1 MKYML
6 LAAIALAFG
15 FALAGCE
22 TMSAEECAAAD
33 WRGLGFSDAASSGA
47 SRFSDRAESCA
58 DKGYMADG
66 QSYSAG
72 FADGMV
78 QFCQPPNAF
87 NFARR
92 GGTFSGSCP
101 AELQYD
107 FYAAFE
113 DGRRVHDAETE
124 LSAARSDISNIE
136 SRRDQID
143 RDIRDRENALSQA
156 ANDEERNRLR
166 DEIDGMRRERRD
178 LGDNLRSAQQR
189 VYYAQRRIDD
199 LHREIGARWS
209 AW

>member
-6 LAAIALAFG
+6 LAALALVFG

-33 WRGLGFSDAASSGA
+33 WRAIGFSDAASAGA
-47 SRFSDRAESCA
+47 NRFRDRAESCA
-58 DKGYMADG
+58 DKGFIAEG
-66 QSYSAG
+66 QLYAAG

-92 GGTFSGSCP
+92 GGTFNGSCP

-113 DGRRVHDAETE
+113 DGRRVHEAEADVD
-124 LSAARSDISNIE
+124 AARSDISNIQ
-136 SRRDQID
+136 SRRDSID
-143 RDIRDRENALSQA
+143 RDIRDREHELASA
-156 ANDEERNRLR
+156 PNDEERNRLR
-166 DEIDGMRRERRD
+166 GEIDRLRRERRD
-178 LGDNLRSAQQR
+178 LGDDLRSAEQHL
-189 VYYAQRRIDD
+189 YYAQRRIDD
-199 LHREIGARWS
+199 LRREIGARWS